1 MKILFLGDV
10 VGTLGTKTLQKW
22 LPTIKKENNIDFCVA
37 NGENSAAG
45 NGVLPNSAEDLFS
58 SGVDVITGGNHTF
71 RRKEIWDML
80 DDSNIPLLRPAN
92 YPVIDPGRGI
102 YLYEGAK
109 KSIAIINLIGATNID
124 THVENPFY
132 CIDRL
137 LKDIKADIILVDF
150 HAEATSEKRA
160 MGFYL
165 DGRVTAVFGTHT
177 HVQTADE
184 QILPK
189 GTAYITDAGMC
200 GAYVSVLGVKSES
213 VIRRFTTSMPTRFDN
228 ADGKTEI
235 NGVIIDIDENSKK
248 ATKITR
254 LYKII

>member
-10 VGTLGTKTLQKW
+10 VGTLGTQTLQKW
-22 LPTIKKENNIDFCVA
+22 LPAIKKENKIDFCVA

-45 NGVLPNSAEDLFS
+45 NGILPNSAQDLLS
-58 SGVDVITGGNHTF
+58 CGVNVITGGNHTF
-71 RRKEIWDML
+71 RRKEIWEML
-80 DDSNIPLLRPAN
+80 DDKNMPLIRPAN
-92 YPVIDPGRGI
+92 YPALDPGRGV
-102 YLYEGAK
+102 YTYESHNK
-109 KSIAIINLIGATNID
+109 NIAIVNIIGSTYLES
-124 THVENPFY
+124 HVENPFF
-132 CIDRL
+132 CADRV

-189 GTAYITDAGMC
+189 GTAYITDVGMC
-200 GAYVSVLGVKSES
+200 GVYNSVLGVKSES

-228 ADGKTEI
+228 ADGNVEI
-235 NGVIIDIDENSKK
+235 NGVILDIDDTTKK

-254 LYKII
+254 LYKLI